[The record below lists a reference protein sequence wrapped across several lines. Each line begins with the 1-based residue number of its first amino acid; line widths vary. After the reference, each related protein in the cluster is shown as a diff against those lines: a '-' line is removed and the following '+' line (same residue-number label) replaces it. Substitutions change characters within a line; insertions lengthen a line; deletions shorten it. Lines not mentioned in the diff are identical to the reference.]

1 MITSKNNSQY
11 NEMGSKAHCLPFEQ
25 NASKGIW
32 AGDNPLDYPYPL
44 SLAQIILVVLTST
57 LLYCF
62 LRPLGQTRY
71 VCNLLAGIILGPS
84 LLGYNKAFKD
94 KILFGVKEVPLF
106 ETIAHLGVIYSLFLA
121 TVKFDVNMVKRMAK
135 KAWKIGLVTFL
146 FPSAITSSTVFT
158 IGRTIP
164 GIKGGKF
171 FLFFVSISLSFTY
184 FPVVLEALDELNLMT
199 SELGQLTMSS
209 AAMNEIVQWTFAAA
223 HLIHAQKTI
232 NNGFKTCACLLGMI
246 FFTIFVIRPVIK
258 LIIKVTPQ
266 GKEVKESYVI
276 ALQLGV
282 LVMSFISD
290 TIGMRSTYG
299 PILLGLVIPNGPPLG
314 SAIVHKT
321 EYVVSEFLLPLF
333 FFRIGFDI
341 NVYSVEDWT
350 SFTKLQLLIVVSYVA
365 KIVGGTV
372 IAWCCKIRFKNS
384 ILLSLMMST
393 KGIIELIVYTHW
405 RELKAIDDQCF
416 TQLVLSSLG
425 ITMIVTPLVRYLYK
439 PFGASKSI
447 LPRFRNIQS
456 MPSNKSEMFRLLC
469 CVHNEES
476 VPNIITL
483 LEASNPTES
492 SPICAYIVHA
502 VELIGCAAPLLLPCH
517 SNDKRNKLC
526 SKNTTT
532 HQIIRAFDKYSKTA
546 GGPVISQP
554 YTMISPYKSMHETLF
569 RLADDKFVPLIIITF
584 HENYQGIVGPSMTA
598 GIRQFNANVQSYS
611 PCTVGILVD
620 KGLSCRMSLPHFSFN
635 VAVFFVGGA
644 DDREVLAYAE
654 RMSCNPNVGITVFRI
669 TLQSTSKEG
678 KEAELQE
685 AKLDE
690 ALVNDFR
697 LKNMGNHMLLWREIE
712 VHDGVQLMDAV
723 MNSQGEYDLV
733 MVGRRHSD
741 MTLRD
746 EEMAAFVENAELGV
760 IGDIVASSDF
770 CGGTVNVL
778 VIQES
783 IELGFGAFRSVSR
796 KESES
801 GLSSTGTKPKFDG
814 H

>member
-1 MITSKNNSQY
+1 
-11 NEMGSKAHCLPFEQ
+11 
-25 NASKGIW
+25 
-32 AGDNPLDYPYPL
+32 
-44 SLAQIILVVLTST
+44 
-57 LLYCF
+57 
-62 LRPLGQTRY
+62 
-71 VCNLLAGIILGPS
+71 
-84 LLGYNKAFKD
+84 
-94 KILFGVKEVPLF
+94 
-106 ETIAHLGVIYSLFLA
+106 
-121 TVKFDVNMVKRMAK
+121 
-135 KAWKIGLVTFL
+135 
-146 FPSAITSSTVFT
+146 
-158 IGRTIP
+158 
-164 GIKGGKF
+164 
-171 FLFFVSISLSFTY
+171 
-184 FPVVLEALDELNLMT
+184 
-199 SELGQLTMSS
+199 
-209 AAMNEIVQWTFAAA
+209 
-223 HLIHAQKTI
+223 
-232 NNGFKTCACLLGMI
+232 
-246 FFTIFVIRPVIK
+246 
-258 LIIKVTPQ
+258 
-266 GKEVKESYVI
+266 
-276 ALQLGV
+276 
-282 LVMSFISD
+282 
-290 TIGMRSTYG
+290 
-299 PILLGLVIPNGPPLG
+299 
-314 SAIVHKT
+314 
-321 EYVVSEFLLPLF
+321 
-333 FFRIGFDI
+333 
-341 NVYSVEDWT
+341 
-350 SFTKLQLLIVVSYVA
+350 
-365 KIVGGTV
+365 
-372 IAWCCKIRFKNS
+372 
-384 ILLSLMMST
+384 MMST

-620 KGLSCRMSLPHFSFN
+620 KGLSCRMSLPRFSFN

-644 DDREVLAYAE
+644 DDREVLAYTE

-685 AKLDE
+685 AKVDE

-760 IGDIVASSDF
+760 IGNIVASSDF